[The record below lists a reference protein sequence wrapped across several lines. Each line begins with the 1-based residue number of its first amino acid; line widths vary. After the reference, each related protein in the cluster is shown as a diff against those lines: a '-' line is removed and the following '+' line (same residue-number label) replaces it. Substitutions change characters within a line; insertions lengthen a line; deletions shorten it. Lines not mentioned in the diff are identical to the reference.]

1 MQLYGL
7 YGASNGCI
15 LPPYPAHGTYTVHDR
30 PEAVPGQTYG
40 LAILKVTCDPGYR
53 VIGNNATYCFSNND
67 WQHPMPR
74 CTRFCRLTPDPSVK
88 YFCKVTGDGILGGTR
103 LCHELEPHGTVVVPI
118 CNYPV
123 YYSSKVLLNMHC
135 VDGAWDHVATC
146 QPEADWRLSC
156 HNQEEGHLNV
166 KTRLGRHEHYLAYA
180 DRKMELFDSAALD
193 CGKTPRKGQE
203 IIITGKGTKV
213 AHGDL
218 PWHAAIYDK
227 SYTPFMQVCGG
238 SLVSTKVVISGNAI
252 FSEEVSVIFSEI
264 KFCIGD
270 DSNAAHCF
278 WNDGQHPASRY
289 AVALGKIYRPWND
302 SMDLGAHKSDVKE
315 IKMPARFFGE
325 VAHYQDDI
333 ALVIMS
339 TPVVYNT
346 YIRPVCLDLDD
357 EFDRNQLQSSSSG
370 REISSK
376 PGKHTFLLKDEQANE
391 IPPNRVPEH
400 LNQHF
405 LTVASKHTLRCN
417 TYLLYPTITLTDI
430 NRVLRSMMKTRE
442 TLDVYD
448 ISINTLLCVW
458 RSSRDYWVRL
468 GKHSFLLFINDL
480 VASVADGLVV
490 LFADDTTVVVRASSY
505 MQLEERMSDVCNQL
519 REWFAANGL
528 IMNVTKSNVVLFKTR
543 NHVETSHVQSPLPLC
558 STSRPGDCKQCRGG
572 LALLD
577 KNPRV
582 LGPSFMNG
590 YPRT

>member
-1 MQLYGL
+1 MHMSYCLYLLIVCGL
-7 YGASNGCI
+7 AAGAAQSGSNGCI

-146 QPEADWRLSC
+146 QP
-156 HNQEEGHLNV
+156 
-166 KTRLGRHEHYLAYA
+166 
-180 DRKMELFDSAALD
+180 D

-238 SLVSTKVVISGNAI
+238 SLVSTKVVIS
-252 FSEEVSVIFSEI
+252 
-264 KFCIGD
+264 
-270 DSNAAHCF
+270 AAHCF

-370 REISSK
+370 R
-376 PGKHTFLLKDEQANE
+376 
-391 IPPNRVPEH
+391 
-400 LNQHF
+400 
-405 LTVASKHTLRCN
+405 
-417 TYLLYPTITLTDI
+417 
-430 NRVLRSMMKTRE
+430 
-442 TLDVYD
+442 
-448 ISINTLLCVW
+448 
-458 RSSRDYWVRL
+458 
-468 GKHSFLLFINDL
+468 
-480 VASVADGLVV
+480 
-490 LFADDTTVVVRASSY
+490 
-505 MQLEERMSDVCNQL
+505 LEERMSDVCNQL

-558 STSRPGDCKQCRGG
+558 SYRLGLTSADGVESPVLLTAELPYVDVRKCLDNLDFEFWSYVTSDKICAGSTDGATVCKGDGGGG
-572 LALLD
+572 LVFPNEDRGTRRYFLRGVVSTAPISGHNCNANTFTTFTHILPHATFIRDHGLGIVSVRDGSDSGLNPSLLRAVELFD
-577 KNPRV
+577 QTLRKKKLQLQTGLIQSLNPSLLQAVEPFDQTLRKEK
-582 LGPSFMNG
+582 LQLQ
-590 YPRT
+590 TDLI